1 MPEDPP
7 RFPFAAARGIDLPS
21 EYARLREQEP
31 VIRVRLASG
40 DLAWIVTRYDD
51 VRRVFADA
59 RFSRAALN
67 RPGAVRSMPVAGAI
81 PGLIVAADPPDHTR
95 LRKLVAPAF
104 TSRRI
109 EALRPR
115 IEQVSEGLLDTVAAG
130 GPPADLVADYA
141 VPLPLTIICEL
152 LGVPYGDRAQFSQWV
167 DATLSSPDRAVDEV
181 RAAAARLMAYLA
193 GLIEAKR
200 RDPADDLLGTL
211 IGARDDE
218 DRLSEDE
225 LVGFAVG
232 LLVAGFETTA
242 SELAH
247 ALLLLLRHPD
257 QLAWLREDLAR
268 MPAAVEEL
276 LRCIPLSNGLAAI
289 RIATE
294 DVELGGVVVR
304 TGEAVLPLTAS
315 ANRDAGVFT
324 GPERLDLTRATN
336 PHLAFG
342 HGIHHCLGRQLA
354 RIELHVGIAAVLRR
368 FPGLRLAVG
377 YEDLTWKPSMALNA
391 LAALPVAW

>member
-218 DRLSEDE
+218 DRPS
-225 LVGFAVG
+225 
-232 LLVAGFETTA
+232 
-242 SELAH
+242 
-247 ALLLLLRHPD
+247 
-257 QLAWLREDLAR
+257 
-268 MPAAVEEL
+268 
-276 LRCIPLSNGLAAI
+276 
-289 RIATE
+289 E

-342 HGIHHCLGRQLA
+342 HGIHHCLGGQLA

>member
-152 LGVPYGDRAQFSQWV
+152 LGVPD
-167 DATLSSPDRAVDEV
+167 
-181 RAAAARLMAYLA
+181 
-193 GLIEAKR
+193 
-200 RDPADDLLGTL
+200 DDLLGTL

-276 LRCIPLSNGLAAI
+276 LR
-289 RIATE
+289 
-294 DVELGGVVVR
+294 
-304 TGEAVLPLTAS
+304 
-315 ANRDAGVFT
+315 
-324 GPERLDLTRATN
+324 
-336 PHLAFG
+336 
-342 HGIHHCLGRQLA
+342 
-354 RIELHVGIAAVLRR
+354 
-368 FPGLRLAVG
+368 
-377 YEDLTWKPSMALNA
+377 
-391 LAALPVAW
+391 

>member
-115 IEQVSEGLLDTVAAG
+115 IEQVSKGLLDTVAAG
-130 GPPADLVADYA
+130 APP
-141 VPLPLTIICEL
+141 E
-152 LGVPYGDRAQFSQWV
+152 
-167 DATLSSPDRAVDEV
+167 
-181 RAAAARLMAYLA
+181 
-193 GLIEAKR
+193 
-200 RDPADDLLGTL
+200 
-211 IGARDDE
+211 
-218 DRLSEDE
+218 E

-342 HGIHHCLGRQLA
+342 HGIHHCLGGQLA